1 MFYNVLIW
9 RCDLILDLEESVI
22 LIIVIRGFI
31 ENVMDDIERV
41 IDDGVNIFKV
51 FIKVLMIILI

>member
-9 RCDLILDLEESVI
+9 RCDFILDSEESVI

>member
-1 MFYNVLIW
+1 MFYYVLIW